1 MSMLAL
7 LLTLAQAAPQAHVP
21 NAQATAPAPDATP
34 KPAPTGPFAA
44 LDVTQGRQALGT
56 IVIALNREKAPASVE
71 NFLQYVKA
79 GHYDGTI
86 FHRVMQN
93 FMIQG
98 GGYTPELEER
108 PTRPPIKNE
117 ARNGLRNSRGTVAM
131 ARTNDPNSATSQ
143 FFINVRDNHRL
154 DFGISGAGYAV
165 FGEVVEG
172 MDVVDRIAAMPTTIR
187 GQHPNAP
194 QTTVVIRRVRELK
207 TWTPPA
213 PPKPAA
219 DAPPPK
225 P

>member
-7 LLTLAQAAPQAHVP
+7 LLTVAQAA
-21 NAQATAPAPDATP
+21 AQAPASTPVPTPAATP
-34 KPAPTGPFAA
+34 KPAPTGPFVAIE
-44 LDVTQGRQALGT
+44 VTQGRQALGT
-56 IVIALNREKAPASVE
+56 IVIALNREKAPISVE
-71 NFLQYVKA
+71 NFLTYVKA
-79 GHYDGTI
+79 GHYDGTV
-86 FHRVMQN
+86 FHRVMPG

-108 PTRPPIKNE
+108 PVRPAIKNE
-117 ARNGLRNSRGTVAM
+117 ARNGLRNSRGTVSM
-131 ARTNDPNSATSQ
+131 ARTNDPNSAASQ

-172 MDVVDRIAAMPTTIR
+172 LEVADRISATPTMVR
-187 GQHPNAP
+187 GQHQNAP
-194 QTTVVIRRVRELK
+194 QTSVVIRRVQELK

-213 PPKPAA
+213 PPQAA
-219 DAPPPK
+219 PEAPK